1 MEEVKYAHNVS
12 LITTVYNEAGN
23 IIKFLDS
30 YSQQNLYA
38 DEFIII
44 DGGSTDGTQDIISN
58 FAKEHAFLRIK
69 LIIKEQFNRK
79 FTTSPISVSRNYA
92 IENCSNEIIAVTDAG
107 CTLDSNWL
115 SEITIPFEDKETDVV
130 SGWYE
135 VKPVNTFQEI
145 YCEMF
150 IPKLETIRDDTFLPS
165 SRSLAFRKKCWE
177 EVGGYPVKD
186 AYCGEDTKFDLD
198 LKAAGFKFRFSSKA
212 IVFWNAPKT
221 LEEANS
227 KHYYYGFGDGIYKSF
242 KGFYMKRIIR
252 ILFPIDLIFTDYRKE
267 KYLINFYMATGFIK
281 GYLKG

>member
-1 MEEVKYAHNVS
+1 MEEMKYANNVS
-12 LITTVYNEAGN
+12 LITTVYNESGN
-23 IIKFLDS
+23 IIKFLES
-30 YSQQNLYA
+30 YLSQSLHA

-44 DGGSTDGTQDIISN
+44 DGGSNDGTQDIISN

-79 FTTSPISVSRNYA
+79 FTTSPISISRNYA

-107 CTLDSNWL
+107 CTLESKWL
-115 SEITIPFEDKETDVV
+115 SEIVKPFENKDTDVV

-135 VKPVNTFQEI
+135 VKPVNTFQEL

-150 IPKLETIRDDTFLPS
+150 IPKLETISTDTFLPS
-165 SRSLAFRKKCWE
+165 SRSLAFRKKCWK

-198 LKAAGFKFRFSSKA
+198 LKKAGFKFRFAPKA
-212 IVFWNAPKT
+212 IVYWSAPKT

-227 KHYYYGFGDGIYKSF
+227 KHYNYGFGDGVYRSF
-242 KGFYMKRIIR
+242 NGFYIKRIFR
-252 ILFPIDLIFTDYRKE
+252 VLFPIDLIFTSHRKE
-267 KYLINFYMATGFIK
+267 KYLINYYMATGFMK
-281 GYLKG
+281 GYFKG